1 MQEALASAAEQ
12 MDAFKNQ
19 LESSHKEWCEQVMS
33 KRDTEKELQ
42 SHTYTRVSFSSRA
55 LFFPFKHSPLCRSLR
70 RSQPPGALQYDPQ
83 VDPLERELEE
93 TRLARD
99 EMSTRLESL
108 AQEMEL
114 KNRETLQLRQVADQV
129 FSNV

>member
-1 MQEALASAAEQ
+1 MVRAGDVEERHGEGATIT
-12 MDAFKNQ
+12 
-19 LESSHKEWCEQVMS
+19 HI
-33 KRDTEKELQ
+33 
-42 SHTYTRVSFSSRA
+42 HTRVLFIPCLIFS
-55 LFFPFKHSPLCRSLR
+55 FKHSPLCRSLR